1 MGAYVIRRLLW
12 IPITLILVSIVVF
25 LLNRWLPGNV
35 IDQMVSSMSPAS
47 STVKIDRHAI
57 EVMLG
62 LDKPVYVQYF
72 KWISNIV
79 LHADMGNSLRSNFN
93 VSQEIF
99 RRLPVTLELALLAL
113 LVGGLI
119 SIPVGVYAAIRQD
132 TVQDYVFRSLAI
144 ILISVPSFW
153 LGTMIMIYPSIWW
166 HWSPS
171 MEYITFLKDPIGNLS
186 MFIIPAAILG
196 TGLAGSSMRMTRA
209 MMLEVLRQDYTRTA
223 WAKGL
228 AERVIVLRHAL
239 KNALIPVI
247 TIVGVQLPVLI
258 GGAVI
263 IEQIFS
269 LPGLGR
275 LMLTALQQR
284 DYTVVQGINLMFSA
298 IVIFVNLFVDLG
310 YGWMDPR
317 IQYQ

>member
-12 IPITLILVSIVVF
+12 IPVTLILVSIVVF
-25 LLNRWLPGNV
+25 LLNRWLPGSV

-47 STVKIDRHAI
+47 STIKIDRHAI

-79 LHADMGNSLRSNFN
+79 LHGDMGNSLRSNFN

-99 RRLPVTLELALLAL
+99 RRLPVTLELAILAL

-228 AERVIVLRHAL
+228 TERVIVLRHAL

-284 DYTVVQGINLMFSA
+284 DYTVVQGINLMFSV

>member
-12 IPITLILVSIVVF
+12 IPVTLILVSIVVF
-25 LLNRWLPGNV
+25 LLNRWLPGSV

-47 STVKIDRHAI
+47 STIKIDRHAI

-79 LHADMGNSLRSNFN
+79 LHGDMGNSLRSNFN

-99 RRLPVTLELALLAL
+99 RRLPVTLELAILAL

-132 TVQDYVFRSLAI
+132 TIQDYIFRSLAI

-171 MEYITFLKDPIGNLS
+171 MEYITFLKDPIGNIR

-228 AERVIVLRHAL
+228 TERVIVLRHAL

-284 DYTVVQGINLMFSA
+284 DYTVVQGINLIFSA